1 MACVLAFGSGAA
13 AQTVDKP
20 APITGGE
27 RAKWFAVATVG
38 PASTLGGLWSS
49 GYGVL
54 TKEPEEYPSNTRG
67 FGQRFGMRLTGVATG
82 NAINAALGAAWGED
96 PRYARAASG
105 GFGHRAKRVI
115 GHTFV
120 TKYKDGETRFAWARL
135 AGNVSSN
142 SLSNLWRVQ
151 SEVGAG
157 PAASRIGFGFLGQM
171 TSNAFAEF
179 MPDVWKK
186 IRGK

>member
-1 MACVLAFGSGAA
+1 MALGFGAA
-13 AQTVDKP
+13 AQTVDQL
-20 APITGGE
+20 APITGEE
-27 RAKWFAVATVG
+27 RAKWFAAATVG
-38 PASTLGGLWSS
+38 PASTLGGVWSS

-54 TKEPEEYPSNTRG
+54 TGEPEEYPSNTKG

-96 PRYARAASG
+96 PRYDRAASG
-105 GFGHRAKRVI
+105 SFGHRAKHVI
-115 GHTFV
+115 GRTFV
-120 TKYKDGETRFAWARL
+120 TKYRDGETRFAWARL
-135 AGNVSSN
+135 TGNVGSN

-157 PAASRIGFGFLGQM
+157 PTGSRIGFGILGQM

-186 IRGK
+186 IRGR

>member
-1 MACVLAFGSGAA
+1 MACVLVLGFSTA
-13 AQTVDKP
+13 AQTVDKSG
-20 APITGGE
+20 PITGEE

-54 TKEPEEYPSNTRG
+54 TKEPKEYPSNTKG

-82 NAINAALGAAWGED
+82 NAINATLGAAWGED
-96 PRYARAASG
+96 PRYERAGG
-105 GFGHRAKRVI
+105 GFGRRAKHVI
-115 GHTFV
+115 SQTFV
-120 TKYKDGETRFAWARL
+120 TKYSDGETRFAWARL
-135 AGNVSSN
+135 VGNVGSN
-142 SLSNLWRVQ
+142 SVSNLWRVQ

-157 PAASRIGFGFLGQM
+157 PTVSRITFGFLSQM
-171 TSNAFAEF
+171 SSNAFAEF

-186 IRGK
+186 IRRK